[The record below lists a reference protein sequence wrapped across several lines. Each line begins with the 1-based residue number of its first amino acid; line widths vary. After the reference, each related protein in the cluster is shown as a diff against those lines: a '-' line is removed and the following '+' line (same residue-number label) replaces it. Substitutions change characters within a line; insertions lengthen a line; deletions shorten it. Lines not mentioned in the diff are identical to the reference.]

1 MRSILRMAVV
11 AVLAVLALTACNG
24 DKPKKG
30 QLKQGA
36 MVYINVKQDGLK
48 AMDGTISTDE
58 KLYTPAEV
66 VRECSNFCLD
76 DPDGDINVLNGISD
90 EMKDYENNR
99 IKMWGEQIISKDGEL
114 VEYFIKSKN
123 VRIIAKNVP
132 GKTNPTV
139 DEGIIAYIPNKVMQE
154 GWIKIKKAYDAG
166 NYEEVYRLFQEVY
179 TATPITPSEYQ
190 KLRDKGEN

>member
-1 MRSILRMAVV
+1 MKTILRMAVV
-11 AVLAVLALTACNG
+11 TVLTVLALTACNG

-30 QLKQGA
+30 LLKQGA
-36 MVYINVKQDGLK
+36 MVYINVKENGLK
-48 AMDGTISTDE
+48 AMDGTTNTDE

-76 DPDGDINVLNGISD
+76 DPEGNINGLNGISD

-99 IKMWGEQIISKDGEL
+99 IKMWGEQIISRDGEL

-179 TATPITPSEYQ
+179 TAIPITPSEYQ
-190 KLRDKGEN
+190 KLREKGEN